1 MNRNKLYFGL
11 LMLVLVIVIV
21 GTAYE
26 MLGAGKQEKSYTV
39 SVIVDDSNNDRWIAM
54 REGLEQAARDNNI
67 TMNYVFSGKFAS
79 EREELELI
87 GREIQSGTDG
97 LILQMVSDDL
107 GLDQLSQDSPHTAIM
122 LLETDVEPQGVYAVT
137 GPDNKDIGVT
147 LGETAAA
154 QSEGDIKEK
163 RIGILGGNQSQIAMQ
178 QRLEG
183 IRDALE
189 KENTEALWM
198 LQGDPREIG
207 ELLES
212 KAQTDP
218 VDILIALGNE
228 ETELAVDFL
237 LAKGEEEKGNCLL
250 YGVGYSEKAVYY
262 LDKGW
267 IKSLVVPN
275 EFNMGYLS
283 MEQIARQIQYR
294 LSEAESRKI
303 DYLVI
308 DQENLYEE
316 ENQKVLFPIVQ

>member
-26 MLGAGKQEKSYTV
+26 MLGTGKQEKTYTV

-87 GREIQSGTDG
+87 EREIQNGTDG
-97 LILQMVSDDL
+97 LILQMISDSV
-107 GLDQLSQDSPHTAIM
+107 GLDNLNQDSQQIAVM

-137 GPDNKDIGVT
+137 GPDNKDIGIT

-154 QSEGDIKEK
+154 KSEIEIKEK
-163 RIGILGGNQSQIAMQ
+163 RIGILGGNQAQIAMQ

-183 IRDALE
+183 VKNALE
-189 KENTEALWM
+189 KESAEPLWT
-198 LQGDPREIG
+198 LQGNSEEIR
-207 ELLES
+207 ELLPK

-237 LAKGEEEKGNCLL
+237 LTKGEEEKGSCLL

-267 IKSLVVPN
+267 IQSLVVPN

-283 MEQIARQIQYR
+283 MEQIAKQIQYR
-294 LSEAESRKI
+294 LSEVQGREI

>member
-11 LMLVLVIVIV
+11 LMLALVVVIV

-26 MLGAGKQEKSYTV
+26 MLDAGKEEKSYTV
-39 SVIVDDSNNDRWIAM
+39 SVIVDDSNNERWIAM
-54 REGLEQAARDNNI
+54 REGLEQAARDYNI
-67 TMNYVFSGKFAS
+67 TMNYVFSGKFGS
-79 EREELELI
+79 EREEMELI
-87 GREIQSGTDG
+87 EREIQSGTDG
-97 LILQMVSDDL
+97 LILQMISDNL
-107 GLDQLSQDSPHTAIM
+107 GLDKLGQDSPQVAVM
-122 LLETDVEPQGVYAVT
+122 LLETDVEPQGIYAVT
-137 GPDNKDIGVT
+137 GPDNKGIGIT
-147 LGETAAA
+147 LGETAATESDA
-154 QSEGDIKEK
+154 AIKEK
-163 RIGILGGNQSQIAMQ
+163 KVGILAGDQAQIAMG

-183 IRDALE
+183 VKSALE
-189 KENTEALWM
+189 KEGAEPLWTLWGNAQETGEM
-198 LQGDPREIG
+198 LE
-207 ELLES
+207 E
-212 KAQTDP
+212 KVQTDP

-237 LAKGEEEKGNCLL
+237 LTKGEEEKGSCLL

-294 LSEAESRKI
+294 LSEVESREI

>member
-11 LMLVLVIVIV
+11 LMLALVVVIV

-26 MLGAGKQEKSYTV
+26 MLDAGKEEKSYTV
-39 SVIVDDSNNDRWIAM
+39 SVIVDDSNNERWIAM
-54 REGLEQAARDNNI
+54 REGLEQAARDYNI
-67 TMNYVFSGKFAS
+67 TMNYVFSGKFGS
-79 EREELELI
+79 EREEMELI
-87 GREIQSGTDG
+87 EREIQSGTDG
-97 LILQMVSDDL
+97 LILQMISDNL
-107 GLDQLSQDSPHTAIM
+107 GLDKLGQDSPQVAVM
-122 LLETDVEPQGVYAVT
+122 LLETDVEPQGIYAVT
-137 GPDNKDIGVT
+137 GPDNKGIGIT
-147 LGETAAA
+147 LGETAATESDA
-154 QSEGDIKEK
+154 AIKEK
-163 RIGILGGNQSQIAMQ
+163 KVGVLAGDQAQIAMG

-183 IRDALE
+183 VKSALE
-189 KENTEALWM
+189 KEGAEPLWTLWGNAQETGEM
-198 LQGDPREIG
+198 LE
-207 ELLES
+207 E
-212 KAQTDP
+212 KVQTDP

-237 LAKGEEEKGNCLL
+237 LTKGEEEKGSCLL

-294 LSEAESRKI
+294 LSEVESREI